1 MWQPTNAQ
9 WWLLLA
15 SALLIVA
22 VWPPADD
29 RSLAV
34 KFVNWAVDPFN
45 SLPVL
50 PDAPALGEDDDFQAV
65 MIHDQQVRNYDEM
78 YAKGGWSRM
87 RLELKVAQDPFN
99 PGTERQ
105 LLTAL
110 GVVVAFLVWRRRD
123 KAQTPSPKSRIPN
136 G

>member
-34 KFVNWAVDPFN
+34 KFVNWAVDPSN

-50 PDAPALGEDDDFQAV
+50 PETPALGEDDDFQAV

-78 YAKGGWSRM
+78 YAKGGWSRR

-105 LLTAL
+105 VLTAL
-110 GVVVAFLVWRRRD
+110 GVVVAFLVWRRR
-123 KAQTPSPKSRIPN
+123 T
-136 G
+136 

>member
-1 MWQPTNAQ
+1 VWQPTNAQ
-9 WWLLLA
+9 WWFLLLV
-15 SALLIVA
+15 ALLIVA

-34 KFVNWAVDPFN
+34 KLVNWAVDPSN
-45 SLPVL
+45 SLPTL
-50 PDAPALGEDDDFQAV
+50 PGPSEPGEDDDLYAV
-65 MIHDQQVRNYDEM
+65 TIHDQQVRNYDEM

-105 LLTAL
+105 VLTAL
-110 GVVVAFLVWRRRD
+110 GVVRCLSGLAST
-123 KAQTPSPKSRIPN
+123 A
-136 G
+136 

>member
-1 MWQPTNAQ
+1 VWQPTNAQ
-9 WWLLLA
+9 WWFLLIV
-15 SALLIVA
+15 ALLIVA

-34 KFVNWAVDPFN
+34 KFVNWAVDPSN

-50 PDAPALGEDDDFQAV
+50 PDTPALGEDDDFQAV
-65 MIHDQQVRNYDEM
+65 MLHDQMVRNYDEM
-78 YAKGGWSRM
+78 YGKGGWSRM
-87 RLELKVAQDPFN
+87 RLELKIAQDPFN

-110 GVVVAFLVWRRRD
+110 GVVAAFLVWRRR
-123 KAQTPSPKSRIPN
+123 PSSSSAPRP
-136 G
+136 

>member
-1 MWQPTNAQ
+1 MYPAPVWQPTNAQ
-9 WWLLLA
+9 WWFLLLV
-15 SALLIVA
+15 ALLIVA

-34 KFVNWAVDPFN
+34 KLVNWAVDPSN
-45 SLPVL
+45 SLPTL
-50 PDAPALGEDDDFQAV
+50 PGPSEPGEDDDLYAV
-65 MIHDQQVRNYDEM
+65 TIHDQQVRNYDEM

-105 LLTAL
+105 VLTAL
-110 GVVVAFLVWRRRD
+110 GVVVAFLVWRRR
-123 KAQTPSPKSRIPN
+123 PSSSSGPRP
-136 G
+136 